1 MVHGTPIT
9 SGVFGRLGAVVNSPC
24 DRVCAG
30 ISCNIC
36 IYQSV
41 CCILKNS
48 AFAILGRRTPI
59 LGEETMGK
67 SIAFVGTNLRRKV
80 ALGLLFCGAMT
91 LFAGSSRALAADDT
105 INIGV
110 VLPTTGSE
118 SKPGT
123 YQKEGI
129 ELAIKQINDAGGIMV
144 KSKGKKLKINEIFYD
159 DGSDSK
165 KSASLAERS
174 MSSDNVVAVLG
185 GYSTALGTAESV
197 MADRYKT
204 PWITTGAG
212 ATAIFA
218 KGYQYAFGT
227 LSPVALIGTT
237 SAEFLGS
244 LMDQGKLKKGMKVAM
259 VVENTDHGVDY
270 VQGFTEWSNKH
281 AGYFQIV
288 LNEKF
293 ELNATDFSSILQ
305 KVKSSKADIF
315 LSDAHLPDYITM
327 HRQYLQNGLHHQ
339 MISYGA
345 RGPESAARQ
354 ALGAGTDYIFS
365 GIWWS
370 NKLPYPQAKKFA
382 EDYKAFT
389 GHDVDSWYSAPAYDG
404 MRILAKAIEA
414 AGSLDKTAIR
424 DALKKA
430 ELKDSVLPGQV
441 LKFGANGQTE
451 YPFVITQ
458 NKPDNKVDI
467 VFPKDAATGDA
478 IAPSP
483 AK

>member
-1 MVHGTPIT
+1 MRGTIACIGQNIRHA
-9 SGVFGRLGAVVNSPC
+9 SILALAFGIV
-24 DRVCAG
+24 
-30 ISCNIC
+30 
-36 IYQSV
+36 
-41 CCILKNS
+41 
-48 AFAILGRRTPI
+48 
-59 LGEETMGK
+59 
-67 SIAFVGTNLRRKV
+67 
-80 ALGLLFCGAMT
+80 T
-91 LFAGSSRALAADDT
+91 LCTGSSRAVAADDT
-105 INIGV
+105 IKIGV

-118 SKPGT
+118 SKPGA

-144 KSKGKKLKINEIFYD
+144 KSKGKKLKIEEVFYD
-159 DGSDSK
+159 DGTDSK
-165 KSASLAERS
+165 KSASLTERA
-174 MSSDNVVAVLG
+174 MSSDGVIAVLG

-212 ATAIFA
+212 ATAIFG

-244 LMDQGKLKKGMKVAM
+244 LVDAGKLKKGLKVAM
-259 VVENTDHGVDY
+259 VVENTDHGTDY
-270 VQGFTEWSNKH
+270 VNGFNEWTGKH
-281 AGYFQIV
+281 KAYFDVV

-293 ELNATDFSSILQ
+293 ELGATDFSSILQ
-305 KVKSSKADIF
+305 RVKSSHADVF

-327 HRQYLQNGLHHQ
+327 QRQYLQNGLHHQ

-345 RGPESAARQ
+345 RGPEANARQ
-354 ALGAGTDYIFS
+354 ALGAGTDYIFA

-382 EDYKAFT
+382 ADYKAFT

-404 MRILAKAIEA
+404 MRIVAKAIES
-414 AGSLDKTAIR
+414 AGSLDKDKIR
-424 DALKKA
+424 DALKKV
-430 ELKDSVLPGQV
+430 ELTDSVLPGQK
-441 LKFGANGQTE
+441 LKFAANGQAE

-467 VFPKDAATGDA
+467 VYPKDAATGDA
-478 IAPSP
+478 VAPIP
-483 AK
+483 NK